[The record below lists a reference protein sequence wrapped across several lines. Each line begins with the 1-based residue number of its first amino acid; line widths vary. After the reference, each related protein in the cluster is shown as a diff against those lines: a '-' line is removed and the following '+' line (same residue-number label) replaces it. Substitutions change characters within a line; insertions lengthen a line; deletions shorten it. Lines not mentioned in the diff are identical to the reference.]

1 MGDFP
6 IDRRLRVIAAE
17 EARKQ
22 KNREEADA
30 QAEKR
35 EPTFAVS
42 FEDLMKAIWGVK
54 K

>member
-22 KNREEADA
+22 KERDAADA
-30 QAEKR
+30 QAEKS
-35 EPTFAVS
+35 EQTFSFS

-54 K
+54 T